1 VRLRYG
7 FFLGLVLLALPA
19 GVGRA
24 DAPQSRAVVVV
35 DLAADAVEFDPAKL
49 REAIGHELGVDAVA
63 SEDARAGQATGAV
76 VVSVDHDAHQLVVTY
91 RGNGHL
97 ITRRIGLPPDR
108 AAAERE
114 AALLAGNLARDEAS
128 DLVAELRKKTPLRAP
143 VTSTPA
149 PTVQPDDGEQDAE
162 RLKDFLADYA
172 WRDRSLRVGVGWVF
186 VGLGTAG
193 MIGGGYWWSQI
204 KWQRDAPGPLL
215 LSLGGLACVGV
226 GTIALLAPTQFEQ
239 LANYY
244 ETDRASGRTPSLV
257 REDVERLWT
266 RYANTEHA
274 QMRMLPW
281 IAIAVGAMELT
292 ADIVGRLVSSSGS
305 YPHEAPG
312 FGLMGAGALLLLWN
326 PEGPMESRLHEYQ
339 RTASHTVSFR
349 TEF

>member
-7 FFLGLVLLALPA
+7 FFLGLGLLALPV
-19 GVGRA
+19 GVARA

-35 DLAADAVEFDPAKL
+35 DVAPDAVELDASKL
-49 REAIGHELGVDAVA
+49 CKAIGDELGMDAVA
-63 SEDARAGQATGAV
+63 SNDARAGQATGAV

-91 RGNGHL
+91 RGNGEP
-97 ITRRIGLPPDR
+97 ITRRMGRPPAR
-108 AAAERE
+108 AAAAR
-114 AALLAGNLARDEAS
+114 APALLAGNLARNEAS
-128 DLVAELRKKTPLRAP
+128 DLVAELRKKAPLRAP

-172 WRDRSLRVGVGWVF
+172 SRDRSRRVGVGWVF
-186 VGLGTAG
+186 VGLGTAA

-204 KWQRDAPGPLL
+204 KSQRDAPEPVL
-215 LSLGGLACVGV
+215 LSLNGLACVGM
-226 GTIALLAPTQFEQ
+226 GTIGLLAPTQFEQ

-292 ADIVGRLVSSSGS
+292 AGIVGRLVSSSGS
-305 YPHEAPG
+305 YAYEAPG
-312 FGLMGAGALLLLWN
+312 VGLVGAGTLLLLWN
-326 PEGPMESRLHEYQ
+326 SEGPMESRLHEYQ
-339 RTASHTVSFR
+339 RSASHTVSFR
-349 TEF
+349 AEF